1 LRGYAIDALAI
12 QDGESRLLLLN
23 PVFERVMGLKH
34 SEILGRKVRDL
45 VREGVTDT
53 AASLKVIGTG
63 IAQTVIINTRAGR
76 QILRPEHL
84 PKKYLASP
92 EENDGLPSVVQSLS
106 LKEEVEK
113 YELKLI
119 RKVLSRSTTL
129 EETAQHLGI
138 SLSTLTRRM
147 RIIKNDGHN

>member
-1 LRGYAIDALAI
+1 MRGYAIDALAI

-45 VREGVTDT
+45 VQEGVTDT

-76 QILRPEHL
+76 QVLRPEHL

-92 EENDGLPSVVQSLS
+92 EENDGLLSVVKS

-129 EETAQHLGI
+129 EETAHHLGI